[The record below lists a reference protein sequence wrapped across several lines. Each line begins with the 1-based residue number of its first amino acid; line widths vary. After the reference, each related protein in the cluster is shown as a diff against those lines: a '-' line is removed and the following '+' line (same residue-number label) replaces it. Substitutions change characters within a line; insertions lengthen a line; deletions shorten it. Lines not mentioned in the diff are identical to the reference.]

1 MGKLTLRQAAEWCGG
16 AVEEKYADVEF
27 LGAANDTRV
36 MQPGQ
41 LFIAL
46 QGARDGHDFIKKA
59 MDRGAAA
66 ALCSRKVGDY
76 PAIYVDDPRIALG
89 RIAREELKR
98 IGAKVVAVTGSV
110 GKSTTKEMVAA
121 VLEQAFFTSKTPA
134 NHNNDIG
141 MPMAVLAMPENT
153 EVAVLEMGMNH
164 FGEIAYLS
172 QIARPDVAV
181 IINIGTAHIE
191 FLGTQEGIRQAK
203 MEIVEGMTPHGML
216 LLNGDDFLL
225 RNLDKEPQQ
234 RVTYFGSS
242 EGCAVRAF
250 DVNQDGDYLHFRVEA
265 GRLSFPVKMLLEGEH
280 YVNDALA
287 AVTVGLKLGVLP
299 EKIQAGL
306 SQFRN
311 ISGRQ
316 EIIQAGGMTIIKDCY
331 NAGPESMAAALASGK
346 VARYVTDFPNGKTA
360 NMPGCIAIPH
370 LGASTEESEDNCA
383 KMAVQELMDYLEN
396 GNIKNSVNY
405 PNCDMGICRAE
416 GRITLLHRNIPNS
429 LGRFT
434 AAIAGENIN
443 IDGLM
448 NKSRGEY
455 AYTMLDLDRHPS
467 ADVVEH
473 LKQIDGVLKVR
484 VIK

>member
-1 MGKLTLRQAAEWCGG
+1 MRDGFITLGQAAAWCGG
-16 AVEEKYADVEF
+16 KVASEF
-27 LGAANDTRV
+27 AELAFHGVNYDTRRL
-36 MQPGQ
+36 QAGE
-41 LFIAL
+41 LFVAIV
-46 QGARDGHDFIKKA
+46 GTRDGHEFARAAVEK
-59 MDRGAAA
+59 GAAGVLA
-66 ALCSRKVGDY
+66 SEALDADI
-76 PAIYVDDPRIALG
+76 PAIYVEDTEKALQELAG
-89 RIAREELKR
+89 KYRETLCLR
-98 IGAKVVAVTGSV
+98 CVGITGSV
-110 GKSTTKEMVAA
+110 GKTTTKEMIAA
-121 VLEQAFFTSKTPA
+121 VLETTCRTQKTEE
-134 NHNNDIG
+134 NFNNGIG
-141 MPMAVLAMPENT
+141 LPVTVLGLERTCEA
-153 EVAVLEMGMNH
+153 AVLEMGMNH

-250 DVNQDGDYLHFRVEA
+250 DVNQDGDYLRFRVEA

-331 NAGPESMAAALASGK
+331 NAGPESMAAALAVLGK
-346 VARYVTDFPNGKTA
+346 KQGRR
-360 NMPGCIAIPH
+360 IAV
-370 LGASTEESEDNCA
+370 LGD
-383 KMAVQELMDYLEN
+383 MLELGD
-396 GNIKNSVNY
+396 
-405 PNCDMGICRAE
+405 CTQAE
-416 GRITLLHRNIPNS
+416 HYRVGRIAAEKADFVFAYGPNS
-429 LGRFT
+429 GRIISGTITGGMPETRGRAFTNREELVAALKRTAKPGDVLLFKASHGIHLEQVIDAFLG
-434 AAIAGENIN
+434 EE
-443 IDGLM
+443 
-448 NKSRGEY
+448 K
-455 AYTMLDLDRHPS
+455 
-467 ADVVEH
+467 
-473 LKQIDGVLKVR
+473 
-484 VIK
+484 